1 MSNSAGST
9 AWGSTGGFLMAS
21 IGFAVG
27 LGNIWRFPYVTG
39 ENGGSAFVVV
49 YLGCAFLIGVPIL
62 MAEIMLGRR
71 GGFSPPASIHDVAS
85 AAGLSRHWSWIGTLN
100 VTTAFLIQM
109 AYAVVAGWVLYYF
122 FLALTGQM
130 PGADSLTA
138 KTAFD
143 NVLLDVPTSIFWT
156 VLALVTAGAIICAGV
171 QQGIERAVK
180 ILMPTLFA
188 LLLVL
193 FVFNLFAGG
202 VPETLAYLF
211 LPDFSKIS
219 ADTFLAALSQAFF
232 SIGVAMGGM
241 MMFGAYLPKSISVA
255 KCALIIVAADTGVA
269 LLAGLVIFPMVFN
282 NGMAPDAG
290 TGLIF
295 LTLPLAFH
303 QMWGGDVVA
312 VLFFLLLS
320 VAAVT
325 SMVGLAEPITGTVM
339 QWLKI
344 SRVKATLLA
353 TGTLLPFS
361 IMSVLT
367 YNHWADVAL
376 FGNSIGALV
385 DYIPNQVFLPLGG
398 LLIALLV
405 AWFLPKHICA
415 DELAIET
422 PRYFNIWYQL
432 MRFVV
437 VPAIFVILVTT
448 I

>member
-1 MSNSAGST
+1 MSSGAGSS
-9 AWGSTGGFLMAS
+9 AWGPTGGFLMAS

-39 ENGGSAFVVV
+39 ENGGSAFVIV

-71 GGFSPPASIHDVAS
+71 GALSPSASIAS
-85 AAGLSRHWSWIGTLN
+85 AAGDAGLSRRWSWVGGLT
-100 VTTAFLIQM
+100 VSTAFLIQM

-122 FLALTGQM
+122 YLALTGQM
-130 PGADSLTA
+130 PGADSLIA

-143 NVLLDVPTSIFWT
+143 NLLLNVPVSIFWT

-193 FVFNLFAGG
+193 FVFNIFAGG

-241 MMFGAYLPKSISVA
+241 MMFGAYLPKSISIG

-303 QMWGGDVVA
+303 QMWGGEVVA

-325 SMVGLAEPITGTVM
+325 SMVGLAEPITGSVM
-339 QWLKI
+339 QWLKV

-367 YNHWADVAL
+367 YNHWADLSL
-376 FGNSIGALV
+376 FGNSLGALV

-405 AWFLPKHICA
+405 AWLLPKQMAA
-415 DELAIET
+415 DELAIEK
-422 PRYFNIWYQL
+422 PLYFNVWYQL

-437 VPAIFVILVTT
+437 VPAIFIILLTN